1 MNSTLTGAPL
11 RDIGVLVTRP
21 PAQAQA
27 LIQDL
32 AALGARPIAF
42 PALAILSP
50 RDMTALE
57 QALDGLADAHL
68 AVFISPSAVH
78 RGMAAVQARGGWPAQ
93 LAVAC
98 VGKGTAQAL
107 AAYGIRDV
115 LMPEDAADSL
125 HLLALPQLQDMAGR
139 NVILFRGEGGSSR
152 LADTLGAR
160 GARVSHAVCY
170 RRGLPEQVD
179 AAPIL
184 ADFAA
189 ERIQAVTVYSGETLD
204 NLFLLLGPA
213 GVEHLRH
220 TPLFVP
226 HPHIARHAMHKGV
239 QTVISSPDGETQIIP
254 SLVEYF
260 SHG

>member
-1 MNSTLTGAPL
+1 MNTAIGGAPL

-21 PAQAQA
+21 PAQAQV
-27 LIQDL
+27 LMQDL

-42 PALAILSP
+42 PALAILPP
-50 RDMTALE
+50 RDMAALG
-57 QALDGLADAHL
+57 QALDELADAQL
-68 AVFISPSAVH
+68 AIFISPSAVQK
-78 RGMAAVQARGGWPAQ
+78 GMAAVQARGSWPAQ

-98 VGKGTAQAL
+98 VGKGTTQAL

-125 HLLALPQLQDMAGR
+125 HLLALPQLQDMTGR
-139 NVILFRGEGGSSR
+139 DVILFRGEGGSPH
-152 LADTLGAR
+152 LADTLSAR

-184 ADFAA
+184 AAFATD
-189 ERIQAVTVYSGETLD
+189 RIQAVTAYSGETLD
-204 NLFLLLGPA
+204 NLFQLLGPA

-226 HPHIARHAMHKGV
+226 HPHIARHAVHKGV